1 MLLSCIR
8 MPRSIS
14 LVVVFSLSHVD
25 FLTLRHQP
33 LPYEKASPCRSFTA
47 LLNLCIFSS
56 SSLLFLLSCLLL
68 ILCASGRLSTVTS
81 SLHDDW
87 CRLVSVAAIAL
98 LWLACDA
105 CVRVAL
111 FRCLP
116 LCFSVLMVIPLSR
129 ACSFLSVCLGLWNDV
144 KLR

>member
-1 MLLSCIR
+1 MVILR
-8 MPRSIS
+8 RPIS
-14 LVVVFSLSHVD
+14 FPFSQSREMGMKGRQSRDV
-25 FLTLRHQP
+25 P
-33 LPYEKASPCRSFTA
+33 LAASLGSGLGCFFPPLYNTG
-47 LLNLCIFSS
+47 S